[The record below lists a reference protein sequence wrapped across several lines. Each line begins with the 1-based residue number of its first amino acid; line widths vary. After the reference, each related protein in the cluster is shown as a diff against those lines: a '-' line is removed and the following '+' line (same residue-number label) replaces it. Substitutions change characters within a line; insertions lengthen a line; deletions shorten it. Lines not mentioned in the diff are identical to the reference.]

1 MDDTT
6 YEDLYWE
13 SDIFDLPNRLANDP
27 AKDSDDV
34 MDSELSDNEEPSD
47 PIHWSNT
54 CALKDKLTA
63 DAVLP
68 AVKNTLSYMCSQGL
82 NLPLFLH
89 VLSWGNES
97 CIPDEQV
104 QYARTSLMVSEKLP
118 GILQRWYCSPR
129 SLHKGKMA
137 AGAHVCLQKF
147 GARCVKDVVEQ
158 EMKVMA
164 DRSHYNNRKREPAKQ
179 RMC

>member
-1 MDDTT
+1 
-6 YEDLYWE
+6 
-13 SDIFDLPNRLANDP
+13 
-27 AKDSDDV
+27 
-34 MDSELSDNEEPSD
+34 
-47 PIHWSNT
+47 
-54 CALKDKLTA
+54 LKDKLTA
-63 DAVLP
+63 DAVIP
-68 AVKNTLSYMCSQGL
+68 AVKNTLSYVRSQGL